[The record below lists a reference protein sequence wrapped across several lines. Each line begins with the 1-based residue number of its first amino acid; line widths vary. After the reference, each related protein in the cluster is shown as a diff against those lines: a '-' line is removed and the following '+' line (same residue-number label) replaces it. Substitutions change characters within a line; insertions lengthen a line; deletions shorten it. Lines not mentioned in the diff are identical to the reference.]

1 MTSISRRDL
10 LKSTLT
16 TAAGAAAGMFLSPQS
31 AKADESSLGGKLNF
45 VEVADEV
52 NPCRVENGAVVRPAR
67 TIPTISETDVL
78 VVGAGPAGWLYR
90 CNCRGKSGRQGYIG

>member
-52 NPCRVENGAVVRPAR
+52 NPCR
-67 TIPTISETDVL
+67 
-78 VVGAGPAGWLYR
+78 
-90 CNCRGKSGRQGYIG
+90 